1 MKISYF
7 FHDVGHADLA
17 RRCGMLRE
25 GGAETMVFGF
35 RRTQQAEADLAEAVV
50 DLGRTA
56 DARFLQRVWSVARVI
71 PRLRQW
77 ADKLRSSNVILARN
91 LEMLVLAAIARRLHA
106 PRAALVYEC
115 LDIHRLMLSNQL
127 GGAILRRLERMLLNR
142 SQGLMVSSPA
152 FIREY
157 FQPIHRALPRTFVV
171 ENKVFPADETGVA
184 SGEIF
189 GSGPPWRIGWF
200 GVLRCRRSLEMLSLL
215 LRSAPG
221 MFEVVVAGVPASGVF
236 EGNEKAFA
244 GISGLTFLGA
254 YKGEAAH
261 ARLFRSVHFIWA
273 IDYYDAGGNSNWLLP
288 NRLYRAALYGAVPV
302 TLAGVETGKWLACY
316 NAGILLDEPAEEQL
330 LATMRSITPQSFA
343 AAKAAIER
351 IPKTALITQAGEC
364 QDLVVS
370 LGELGRSFGESGK
383 Q

>member
-1 MKISYF
+1 
-7 FHDVGHADLA
+7 
-17 RRCGMLRE
+17 MLRE

-35 RRTQQAEADLAEAVV
+35 RRTQQAAADPAEAVV

-56 DARFLQRVWSVARVI
+56 DARLLQRIWSIAAVV

-77 ADKLRSSNVILARN
+77 SDKLASSNVILARN
-91 LEMLVLAAIARRLHA
+91 LEMLVLAAVARRLYA

-115 LDIHRLMLSNQL
+115 LDIHRLMLTNHL

-142 SQGLMVSSPA
+142 CQGLMVSSPA

-157 FQPIHRALPRTFVV
+157 FQPTHRVLPRTFVV
-171 ENKVFPADETGVA
+171 ENKVFPADKTSVE
-184 SGEIF
+184 SEEII
-189 GSGPPWRIGWF
+189 GSGQPWRIGWF

-236 EGNEKAFA
+236 DGNEKAFA
-244 GISGLTFLGA
+244 GIPGLTFLGA

-302 TLAGVETGKWLACY
+302 TMAGVETGKWLARY
-316 NAGILLDEPAEEQL
+316 DAGILLDEPAEEQL
-330 LATMRSITPQSFA
+330 LVTMRTVTPQTFA
-343 AAKAAIER
+343 AAKAAMER

-364 QDLVVS
+364 RDLVAS
-370 LGELGRSFGESGK
+370 LGELGRGFGESGK
-383 Q
+383 R